1 MRFITKCSEIY
12 SLEFLFRMRFDIIT
26 LFPEMFSA
34 IKEEGVIARA
44 IKKSIISI
52 NEWQLRDFSENKY
65 KNVDDKAYGGGAGM
79 VMQVKPIRDC
89 IKKIKEQEPETKVIY
104 LSPQGEPLNQNL
116 VEKLS
121 SFESLTL
128 LCGRYEGVDERII
141 ENDVDLEVSIG
152 DYVISGGEL
161 AAMVLI
167 DSVSRRLPNVLG
179 NKDSLSDSFVDNLL
193 DYPHYTRPES
203 IDGDFVPEVLLSGNQ
218 AKIDA
223 WRLEQ
228 AKNKTRQKRPDL
240 LSN

>member
-1 MRFITKCSEIY
+1 
-12 SLEFLFRMRFDIIT
+12 MRFDIIT

-44 IKKSIISI
+44 IKQSVISI

-89 IKKIKEQEPETKVIY
+89 IKKIKEQEPKTKVIY

-141 ENDVDLEVSIG
+141 KNDVDLEVSIG

-179 NKDSLSDSFVDNLL
+179 NKDSLNDSFVNNLL

-203 IDGDFVPEVLLSGNQ
+203 IDGDIVPEVLLSGNQ

-228 AKNKTRQKRPDL
+228 AKHKTRQKRPDL

>member
-1 MRFITKCSEIY
+1 
-12 SLEFLFRMRFDIIT
+12 MRFDIIT

-141 ENDVDLEVSIG
+141 KNDVDLEVSIG

-179 NKDSLSDSFVDNLL
+179 NKDSLNDSFVNNLL

-203 IDGDFVPEVLLSGNQ
+203 IDGDIVPEVLLSGNK

-228 AKNKTRQKRPDL
+228 AKHKTRQKRPDL

>member
-1 MRFITKCSEIY
+1 
-12 SLEFLFRMRFDIIT
+12 MRFDIIT

-141 ENDVDLEVSIG
+141 KNDVDLEVSIG

-179 NKDSLSDSFVDNLL
+179 NKDSLSDSFVNNLL

-203 IDGDFVPEVLLSGNQ
+203 IDGDIVPEVLLSGNQ

-228 AKNKTRQKRPDL
+228 AKHKTRQKRPDL

>member
-1 MRFITKCSEIY
+1 
-12 SLEFLFRMRFDIIT
+12 MRFDIIT

-128 LCGRYEGVDERII
+128 LCGRYEGVDERVID
-141 ENDVDLEVSIG
+141 NDVDFEVSIG

-179 NKDSLSDSFVDNLL
+179 NKDSLNDSFVNNLL

-203 IDGDFVPEVLLSGNQ
+203 IDGDIVPEVLLSGNQ

-223 WRLEQ
+223 WRLKQ
-228 AKNKTRQKRPDL
+228 AKHKTKQKRPDL
-240 LSN
+240 LSS

>member
-1 MRFITKCSEIY
+1 MK
-12 SLEFLFRMRFDIIT
+12 FDIIT

-52 NEWQLRDFSENKY
+52 KEWQLRDFSENKY

-89 IKKIKEQEPETKVIY
+89 IKKIKEREPATKVIY

-116 VEKLS
+116 VEKLV

-141 ENDVDLEVSIG
+141 ENDVDFEVSIG

-167 DSVSRRLPNVLG
+167 DSVTRRLPNVLG
-179 NKDSLSDSFVDNLL
+179 NKDSLNDSFANNLL

-203 IDGDFVPEVLLSGNQ
+203 IDGDSVPEVLLSGNQ

-228 AKNKTRQKRPDL
+228 AKKKTQQKRPDL
-240 LSN
+240 LSS

>member
-79 VMQVKPIRDC
+79 VMQVKPIRNC

-104 LSPQGEPLNQNL
+104 LSPQGDPLNQNL

-141 ENDVDLEVSIG
+141 KNDVDLEVSIG

-179 NKDSLSDSFVDNLL
+179 NKDSLNDSFVNNLL

-203 IDGDFVPEVLLSGNQ
+203 IDGDIVPEVLLSGNQ

-228 AKNKTRQKRPDL
+228 AKHKTRQKRPDL

>member
-1 MRFITKCSEIY
+1 MKFE
-12 SLEFLFRMRFDIIT
+12 IIT

-34 IKEEGVIARA
+34 IKEEGVVARA

-52 NEWQLRDFSENKY
+52 REWQLRDFSSNKY
-65 KNVDDKAYGGGAGM
+65 KNIDDKPYGGGGGM

-89 IKKIKEQEPETKVIY
+89 IAKIKKQNPKTKVIY
-104 LSPQGEPLNQNL
+104 LSPQGQKLNQSL
-116 VEKLS
+116 VEKLA
-121 SFESLTL
+121 SFDSLTL

-141 ENDVDLEVSIG
+141 ENDIDYEVSIG

-179 NKDSLSDSFVDNLL
+179 NQDSLKDSFTDNLL
-193 DYPHYTRPES
+193 DYPHYTRPEVV
-203 IDGDFVPEVLLSGNQ
+203 DGHAVPEVLLSGNQ

-228 AKNKTRQKRPDL
+228 SIKRTKQKRPDL
-240 LSN
+240 KV

>member
-1 MRFITKCSEIY
+1 
-12 SLEFLFRMRFDIIT
+12 MRFDIIT

-44 IKKSIISI
+44 IKKSMISI

-104 LSPQGEPLNQNL
+104 LSPQGDPLNQNL

-141 ENDVDLEVSIG
+141 KNDVDLEVSIG

-179 NKDSLSDSFVDNLL
+179 NKDSLSDSFVNNLL

-203 IDGDFVPEVLLSGNQ
+203 IDGDIVPEVLLSGNQ

-228 AKNKTRQKRPDL
+228 AKHKTRQKRPDL

>member
-1 MRFITKCSEIY
+1 
-12 SLEFLFRMRFDIIT
+12 MRFDIIT
-26 LFPEMFSA
+26 LFPEIFSA

-104 LSPQGEPLNQNL
+104 LSPQGDPLNQNL

-141 ENDVDLEVSIG
+141 KNDVDLEVSIG

-179 NKDSLSDSFVDNLL
+179 NKDSLNDSFVNNLL

-203 IDGDFVPEVLLSGNQ
+203 IDGDIVPEVLLSGNQ

-228 AKNKTRQKRPDL
+228 AKKKTQQKRPDL
-240 LSN
+240 LSS

>member
-1 MRFITKCSEIY
+1 
-12 SLEFLFRMRFDIIT
+12 
-26 LFPEMFSA
+26 
-34 IKEEGVIARA
+34 
-44 IKKSIISI
+44 
-52 NEWQLRDFSENKY
+52 
-65 KNVDDKAYGGGAGM
+65 
-79 VMQVKPIRDC
+79 MQVKPIRDC
-89 IKKIKEQEPETKVIY
+89 IKKIKEQKPETKVIY

-141 ENDVDLEVSIG
+141 KNDVDLELSIG

-179 NKDSLSDSFVDNLL
+179 NKDSLNDSFVNNLL

-203 IDGDFVPEVLLSGNQ
+203 IDGDIVP
-218 AKIDA
+218 
-223 WRLEQ
+223 
-228 AKNKTRQKRPDL
+228 
-240 LSN
+240 